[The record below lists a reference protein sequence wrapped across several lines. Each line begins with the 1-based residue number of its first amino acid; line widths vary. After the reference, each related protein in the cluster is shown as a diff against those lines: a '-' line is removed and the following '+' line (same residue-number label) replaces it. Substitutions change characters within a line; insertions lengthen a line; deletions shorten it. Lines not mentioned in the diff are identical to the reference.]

1 MSKINLIY
9 KKLES
14 FIKKYY
20 TNQLIKGIIFFIGI
34 GLLYFLFTLFIEY
47 FLWLKPTG
55 RTILFWLFV
64 GVELFLFL
72 RFICFP
78 LFKLFKIQ
86 KGIGYNDASKIIGNH
101 FSEVNDKLTN
111 FLQLA
116 DNSEK
121 SELLLASIEQKA
133 ENLSPVPFT
142 NAVDFKKSYKY
153 LPLAIIPILLFLL
166 FFVSGNSS
174 MITDSMNRVVNY
186 SERYSPPAPFE
197 FLVHNQELKVNQ
209 GEDFVLNVKT
219 QGKAIPEQVM
229 IVLGNES
236 YYLENVGV
244 GEFQY
249 RFTKPTKN
257 TYFYL
262 QANQVS
268 SWDLILEVVEV
279 PRIANFEMQ
288 FVFPSYLGRKSET
301 IKGTGNAVIPE
312 GTRVIW
318 KVNAQTTDNIE
329 WTNGEITTNF
339 TKENNGFSFVKN

>member
-1 MSKINLIY
+1 MNSIDFIY
-9 KKLES
+9 STLEQ
-14 FIKKYY
+14 FILKYY
-20 TNQLIKGIIFFIGI
+20 TNQLIKGVIFFIGI

-86 KGIGYNDASKIIGNH
+86 KGIGYTEASKIIGNH
-101 FSEVNDKLTN
+101 FTEVNDKLTN

-116 DNSEK
+116 ENQEK

-133 ENLSPVPFT
+133 DNLYPVPFT
-142 NAVDFKKSYKY
+142 SAVDFKKSYKY

-166 FFVSGNSS
+166 FFISGHSAV
-174 MITDSMNRVVNY
+174 ITDSMNRVVTY

-197 FLVHNQELKVNQ
+197 LKIQNQELKVNQ
-209 GEDFVLNVKT
+209 GEDFILNVKT
-219 QGKAIPEQVM
+219 QGKIIPEQVM
-229 IVLGNES
+229 IVLGTES

-249 RFTKPTKN
+249 RFAKPAKDVN
-257 TYFYL
+257 FYI
-262 QANQVS
+262 QANQIS
-268 SWDLILEVVEV
+268 SQDFVLQVVEV
-279 PRIANFEMQ
+279 PVIANFEMQ
-288 FVFPSYLGRKSET
+288 FVFPSYLGRKPET
-301 IKGTGNAVIPE
+301 IKGTGNAIIPE
-312 GTRVIW
+312 GTKVEW
-318 KVNAQTTDNIE
+318 KVNAQTTDAIE
-329 WTNGEITTNF
+329 WN
-339 TKENNGFSFVKN
+339 S